1 MIIHPRI
8 GRQMYKGEVDLE
20 AFARYAPQLKHSI
33 CYNGDIVKIADVRKI
48 EEIMPGISKIM
59 IGRGILQNPFLLAE
73 IRNQEVSKTEKVS
86 RLRAFHVSLI
96 ERCKEKYSGD
106 LNLLRRLEEL
116 WSYHA
121 EGFEDGRKIFKQ
133 VKKCN
138 TLAKYE
144 VVLFKVINE
153 LI

>member
-1 MIIHPRI
+1 
-8 GRQMYKGEVDLE
+8 
-20 AFARYAPQLKHSI
+20 
-33 CYNGDIVKIADVRKI
+33 
-48 EEIMPGISKIM
+48 M

-73 IRNQEVSKTEKVS
+73 IRDHKLSKAEKTS
-86 RLRAFHVSLI
+86 MLRNFHISLI

-106 LNLLRRLEEL
+106 LNILRRLEEM

-144 VVLFKVINE
+144 VVLFKAISE
-153 LI
+153 LV